1 MRKHL
6 KALGGVV
13 STMLVLAAFAIAAD
27 DMAAKVAAAKSAA
40 DHQALAAEYD
50 THAKKATGEAEHH
63 EKMAKSYEGLGKMG
77 QYHVTQHCAN
87 LSKSYRE
94 QAKEFQAL
102 ADAHRAAA
110 KEAK

>member
-6 KALGGVV
+6 MAFGGVISAV
-13 STMLVLAAFAIAAD
+13 LVLAAVAMAAD
-27 DMAAKVAAAKSAA
+27 DMAGKVAAAKSAA

-50 THAKKATGEAEHH
+50 TQAKEATAEAERH

-77 QYHVTQHCAN
+77 QYHVNQYCAN
-87 LSKSYRE
+87 LVKSSRE
-94 QAKEFQAL
+94 QAKDLQAL

>member
-6 KALGGVV
+6 KALGGAISAV
-13 STMLVLAAFAIAAD
+13 LVLAVVAMAAD
-27 DMAAKVAAAKSAA
+27 DMAGKVAAAKSAT

-50 THAKKATGEAEHH
+50 AHAKEATAEAERH
-63 EKMAKSYEGLGKMG
+63 EKMAKSYQGLGKMG
-77 QYHVTQHCAN
+77 RYHADQYCAN